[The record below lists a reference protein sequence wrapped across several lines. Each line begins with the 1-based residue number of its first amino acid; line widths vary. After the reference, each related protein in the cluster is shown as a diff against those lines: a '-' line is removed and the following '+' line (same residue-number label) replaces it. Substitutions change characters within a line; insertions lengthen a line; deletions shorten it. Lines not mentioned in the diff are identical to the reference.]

1 MTRDISQSVLNALD
15 DDVVYPFYAIEL
27 LFDGDNT
34 LRMWTGQGTLIYNG
48 LEYFGTGQLLTVDT
62 VEETTEISAKGATL
76 TLSAV
81 PPQVLSLALSEP
93 YQGRRCN
100 IYFGMFAKG
109 YLLTESDAYILL
121 EDGSKILLES
131 QDIGLTQVFS
141 GYMDQMNI
149 EEGPESSV
157 LSLTVENKLIDLER
171 IRVAR
176 FTSSYQK
183 SLYPNDRGLEFI
195 ESLQDKQIVWGKA
208 T

>member
-1 MTRDISQSVLNALD
+1 MTRDISTVVLNSLD
-15 DDVVYPFYAIEL
+15 DGVVYPFYAIEL

-34 LRMWTGQGTLIYNG
+34 LRLWTGQGILVYNSV
-48 LEYFGTGQLLTVDT
+48 EYYGTGQILTVDS

-81 PPQVLSLALSEP
+81 PPEVLSLALSEP

-100 IYFGMFAKG
+100 IYFGMMSKPPLG
-109 YLLTESDAYILL
+109 DISDVYILL
-121 EDGSKILLES
+121 SDGSKIYLEAPGE
-131 QDIGLTQVFS
+131 GLTQIFS

-149 EEGPESSV
+149 EEGPETSV
-157 LSLTVENKLIDLER
+157 LKLSVENKLIDLER

-183 SLYPNDRGLEFI
+183 SLYPNDKGLEFI
-195 ESLQDKQIVWGKA
+195 EDLQDKQITWGKA
-208 T
+208 G